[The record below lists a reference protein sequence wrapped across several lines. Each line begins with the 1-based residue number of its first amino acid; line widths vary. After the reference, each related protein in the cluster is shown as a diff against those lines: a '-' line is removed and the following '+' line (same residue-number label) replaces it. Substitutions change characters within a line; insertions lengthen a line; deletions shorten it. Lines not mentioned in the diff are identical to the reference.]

1 MDVMPFDTTTVI
13 RKETIQPLVLTQWL
27 LHLFFRS
34 SIQTY
39 PFGTHHIWSTLPF
52 LFLQSTVFTETISIA
67 QVTMVSLRHLVIF
80 HRFSHRQWNIGQ
92 YLFFFYRK
100 LQHWH
105 AWEAFS
111 QQHNDRLLLT
121 SSQLQVWYRWVKSN
135 KAYCSFLQRECSR
148 SVYSISLL
156 SLSLPHASFKM
167 KEDRKPL
174 ETTMTSPR
182 RPDWCGWQAGQRKYL
197 M

>member
-1 MDVMPFDTTTVI
+1 MIYAPFPIFTVYCFHWDNI
-13 RKETIQPLVLTQWL
+13 YRPGNGGFSAPLGYLSQIL
-27 LHLFFRS
+27 S
-34 SIQTY
+34 QTVKY
-39 PFGTHHIWSTLPF
+39 R
-52 LFLQSTVFTETISIA
+52 TIS
-67 QVTMVSLRHLVIF
+67 L
-80 HRFSHRQWNIGQ
+80 
-92 YLFFFYRK
+92 FFYRK